1 MQSFLLL
8 YYLIPKQLFSLFL
21 SLPKLWTFIGLLSSR
36 LQHREFCYH
45 LLNVPD
51 CWRAKY
57 LLVKTTLTQFK
68 EPPARRIMW
77 ELHNLDFNIN
87 KSRVLGTGQQPLN
100 FSHFKPHLFNSY
112 IQPFI
117 YSQEF
122 MRHTAGCIP
131 HQEWLRE

>member
-8 YYLIPKQLFSLFL
+8 YHSISKQLFSLFL
-21 SLPKLWTFIGLLSSR
+21 PLPRLWTFIGLLSFH
-36 LQHREFCYH
+36 LQNREFCYY
-45 LLNVPD
+45 LLNVLD
-51 CWRAKY
+51 CWCAKC

-68 EPPARRIMW
+68 KPPARRIMW
-77 ELHNLDFNIN
+77 ELHNLDFDIN

-117 YSQEF
+117 YSQVF
-122 MRHTAGCIP
+122 MRHTAGQIP
-131 HQEWLRE
+131 H